1 VVLAGLLAISGV
13 RTQAQDA
20 ATPEAPVRAGGLPAR
35 PSAADYQFHAQAG
48 TATIAAEF
56 MGHGVPTL
64 DGGPY
69 TTEDYVIVEAAIFG
83 APGARMNVTYQDF
96 SLRLNGKKMPL
107 PAQSTVLVFKTLKD
121 PDWEP
126 TQAEKDKGKTSMST
140 GGGGAGGPT
149 NDSLP
154 ALIKMPMPLRHAME
168 QRVLKVSLAE
178 GERAL
183 PQAGL
188 LFFEFHGAEKNI
200 RSLELIY
207 SGPAGKAT
215 LPIHQ

>member
-1 VVLAGLLAISGV
+1 MSGV
-13 RTQAQDA
+13 RTEAQDA
-20 ATPEAPVRAGGLPAR
+20 APPEAPVRAGGLPAR
-35 PSAADYQFHAQAG
+35 TSAADYQFHAKAG

-56 MGHGVPTL
+56 LGHGVPTL

-69 TTEDYVIVEAAIFG
+69 TTEDYVMVEAAIFG

-107 PAQSTVLVFKTLKD
+107 PAQSYVLVFKSLKD
-121 PDWEP
+121 PDFEP
-126 TQAEKDKGKTSMST
+126 TQAEKDKGKTSMSA
-140 GGGGAGGPT
+140 GGAGQA

-154 ALIKMPMPLRHAME
+154 PLIKMPIEMRRAME

-188 LFFEFHGAEKNI
+188 LFFEYRGSEKKI
-200 RSLELIY
+200 TGLELIY
-207 SGPAGKAT
+207 NGAAGKAT
-215 LPIHQ
+215 VPLHQ